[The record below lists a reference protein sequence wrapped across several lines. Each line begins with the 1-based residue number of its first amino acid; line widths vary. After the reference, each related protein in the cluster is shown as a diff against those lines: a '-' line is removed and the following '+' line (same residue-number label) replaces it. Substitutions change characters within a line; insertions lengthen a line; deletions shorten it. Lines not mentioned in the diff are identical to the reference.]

1 VIKDF
6 FFFYDGKKITSRIFV
21 ESKGRFYETDE
32 NFFFGRQVRCMVDT
46 FNEVSKTFLFFI
58 FFLYF
63 FFYGEGIE
71 ASLFTIKLTYLF
83 L

>member
-6 FFFYDGKKITSRIFV
+6 FFFYGGKKITCRIFV

-46 FNEVSKTFLFFI
+46 FNEVSKTFLFF
-58 FFLYF
+58 F
-63 FFYGEGIE
+63 FFKEKKKKKEIG